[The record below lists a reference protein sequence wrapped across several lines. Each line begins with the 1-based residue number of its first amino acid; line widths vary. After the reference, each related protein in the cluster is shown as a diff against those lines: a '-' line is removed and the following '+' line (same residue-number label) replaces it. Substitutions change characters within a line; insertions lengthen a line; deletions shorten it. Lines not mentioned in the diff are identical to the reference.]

1 MRQVIWLCRG
11 CAEDLRAVGYTV
23 TPEPGEAGA
32 LDTCE
37 ICGKRTE
44 TRAAEISKSKKEA
57 RENAKHSAL

>member
-1 MRQVIWLCRG
+1 MRQVIRLCRG

-23 TPEPGEAGA
+23 TAEPGETGA

-44 TRAAEISKSKKEA
+44 TRAAEISKTGKEA
-57 RENAKHSAL
+57 RGNG

>member
-1 MRQVIWLCRG
+1 MRQVIRLCRS

-32 LDTCE
+32 LDNCE

-44 TRAAEISKSKKEA
+44 TRAAEISKTGKGA
-57 RENAKHSAL
+57 RGNAEHRAV

>member
-1 MRQVIWLCRG
+1 MQQVLRLCQS
-11 CAEDLRAVGYTV
+11 CAADLRAVGYTV

-32 LDTCE
+32 LDACE

-57 RENAKHSAL
+57 RENAEHRAL

>member
-1 MRQVIWLCRG
+1 MRQVIRLCRG

-37 ICGKRTE
+37 LCGKRTE
-44 TRAAEISKSKKEA
+44 TRRVEVIKAGKKGA
-57 RENAKHSAL
+57 TGNAVYG